1 MSYAKLKEGL
11 TGRKAMVSSISSTTN
26 KDENGVSSWE
36 KTVKDV
42 NDIDEKFANA
52 RDMGYT
58 RLNYARVTTVGKLA
72 GYDAVDYYKIQV
84 QSNGKLSVSLRS
96 TDGEDDTVLD
106 LSEYDAKLE
115 ELKKLTDPEGWA
127 KEQAEKAE
135 QEANARLL
143 DLTAKGLQLQ
153 VYTIKNGKEVL
164 IGDSN
169 AEKGS
174 DEYEAMSQILS
185 GDYRAQKGTY
195 YFKVSRD
202 ETIDADEEM
211 PYALQVLQ
219 GDSYRH
225 DYVMTEQVSE
235 DTTNKKNST
244 VPTSSTDGTLSG
256 ANAMLIQA
264 SRYEATA
271 QMLAVGYQNM
281 ASIYG
286 NNSTMTVGSL
296 TVSKL
301 S

>member
-1 MSYAKLKEGL
+1 MEIFCGLVKRQYFCIRFSGVTPYEQRSSLKDWYRRGAAWRPCPS
-11 TGRKAMVSSISSTTN
+11 GRA
-26 KDENGVSSWE
+26 
-36 KTVKDV
+36 
-42 NDIDEKFANA
+42 
-52 RDMGYT
+52 
-58 RLNYARVTTVGKLA
+58 
-72 GYDAVDYYKIQV
+72 Q
-84 QSNGKLSVSLRS
+84 
-96 TDGEDDTVLD
+96 
-106 LSEYDAKLE
+106 
-115 ELKKLTDPEGWA
+115 PC
-127 KEQAEKAE
+127 KEQEEKKA

-202 ETIDADEEM
+202 ESVESDKEM

-219 GDSYRH
+219 GTSYKH
-225 DYVMTEQVSE
+225 DYVMTEHVSE

>member
-1 MSYAKLKEGL
+1 
-11 TGRKAMVSSISSTTN
+11 MVSSISSTTN

-36 KTVKDV
+36 KTVQDV
-42 NDIDEKFANA
+42 NDIDEKLANA

-72 GYDAVDYYKIQV
+72 KYDSVDYYKIQV
-84 QSNGKLSVSLRS
+84 QSNGKLAVSLRS
-96 TDGEDDTVLD
+96 TEGDDEKVLD

-115 ELKKLTDPEGWA
+115 ELRKITDPEGWA
-127 KEQAEKAE
+127 KEQEEKKA
-135 QEANARLL
+135 QEENARLL

-185 GDYRAQKGTY
+185 GDYKAKKGTY

-202 ETIDADEEM
+202 ETVDGDKEI

-219 GDSYRH
+219 GKNYKH
-225 DYVMTEQVSE
+225 DYVMTETVSE

-264 SRYEATA
+264 ARYEATA

-281 ASIYG
+281 ASIYSK
-286 NNSTMTVGSL
+286 NSTMTVGSL

-301 S
+301 

>member
-1 MSYAKLKEGL
+1 
-11 TGRKAMVSSISSTTN
+11 MVSSISSTTN
-26 KDENGVSSWE
+26 KDENGISSWE
-36 KTVKDV
+36 KTVQDV

-72 GYDAVDYYKIQV
+72 GYDSVDYYKIQV

-96 TDGEDDTVLD
+96 TEGEDETVLD

-115 ELKKLTDPEGWA
+115 ELRKLTDPEGWA
-127 KEQAEKAE
+127 KEQEEKKA

-202 ETIDADEEM
+202 ESVESDKEM

-219 GDSYRH
+219 GTSYKH

>member
-1 MSYAKLKEGL
+1 
-11 TGRKAMVSSISSTTN
+11 MVSSISSTTN
-26 KDENGVSSWE
+26 KDENGISSWE
-36 KTVKDV
+36 KTVQDV
-42 NDIDEKFANA
+42 NDIDEKLANA

-58 RLNYARVTTVGKLA
+58 RLNYARVTTIGKLA
-72 GYDAVDYYKIQV
+72 EYDSVDYYKIQV

-96 TDGEDDTVLD
+96 TEGDDEKVLD

-115 ELKKLTDPEGWA
+115 ELKKLTDPEGWE

-143 DLTAKGLQLQ
+143 DSTAKGLQLQ

-174 DEYEAMSQILS
+174 DEYEAMKEILS
-185 GDYRAQKGTY
+185 GDYKAQKGTY

-202 ETIDADEEM
+202 ESVESDKEM

-219 GDSYRH
+219 GDSYKH

-244 VPTSSTDGTLSG
+244 VPTSSTDGTLTG

-264 SRYEATA
+264 ARYEATA
-271 QMLAVGYQNM
+271 QMLEVGYQNM

-286 NNSTMTVGSL
+286 KNSTITVGSL

>member
-1 MSYAKLKEGL
+1 
-11 TGRKAMVSSISSTTN
+11 MVSSISSTTN
-26 KDENGVSSWE
+26 KDENGISSWE
-36 KTVKDV
+36 KTVQDV

-72 GYDAVDYYKIQV
+72 EYDSVDYYKIQV

-96 TDGEDDTVLD
+96 TEGDDETVLD
-106 LSEYDAKLE
+106 LSKYDAKLE
-115 ELKKLTDPEGWA
+115 ELKKLTDPEGWE

-169 AEKGS
+169 AEKDS
-174 DEYEAMSQILS
+174 DEYAAMKEILS

-202 ETIDADEEM
+202 ETVDADKEM
-211 PYALQVLQ
+211 PYALQILQ
-219 GDSYRH
+219 GDSYKH

-264 SRYEATA
+264 ARYEATA

>member
-1 MSYAKLKEGL
+1 
-11 TGRKAMVSSISSTTN
+11 MVSSISSTTN
-26 KDENGVSSWE
+26 KDENGISSWE
-36 KTVKDV
+36 KTVQDV

-72 GYDAVDYYKIQV
+72 EYDSVDYYKIQV

-96 TDGEDDTVLD
+96 TEGDDETVLD
-106 LSEYDAKLE
+106 LSKYDAKLE
-115 ELKKLTDPEGWA
+115 ELKKLTDPEGWE

-169 AEKGS
+169 AEKDS
-174 DEYEAMSQILS
+174 DEYAAMKEILS

-202 ETIDADEEM
+202 ETVDADKEM
-211 PYALQVLQ
+211 PYALQILQ
-219 GDSYRH
+219 GDSYKH

-244 VPTSSTDGTLSG
+244 VPSSSTDGTLSG

-264 SRYEATA
+264 ARYEATA

-281 ASIYG
+281 ASIYS
-286 NNSTMTVGSL
+286 NNSTITVGLL

>member
-1 MSYAKLKEGL
+1 
-11 TGRKAMVSSISSTTN
+11 MVSSISSTTN
-26 KDENGVSSWE
+26 KDENGISSWE
-36 KTVKDV
+36 KTVQDV

-72 GYDAVDYYKIQV
+72 EYDSVDYYKIQV

-96 TDGEDDTVLD
+96 TEGDDETVLD
-106 LSEYDAKLE
+106 LSKYDAKLE
-115 ELKKLTDPEGWA
+115 ELKKLTDPEGWE

-164 IGDSN
+164 IGGSN
-169 AEKGS
+169 AEKDS
-174 DEYEAMSQILS
+174 DEYAAMKEILS

-202 ETIDADEEM
+202 ETVDADKEM
-211 PYALQVLQ
+211 PYALQILQ
-219 GDSYRH
+219 GDSYKH

-264 SRYEATA
+264 ARYEATA

-281 ASIYG
+281 ASIYS
-286 NNSTMTVGSL
+286 NNSTITVGSL

>member
-1 MSYAKLKEGL
+1 
-11 TGRKAMVSSISSTTN
+11 MVSSISSTTN

-36 KTVKDV
+36 KTVQDV
-42 NDIDEKFANA
+42 NDIDEKLANA

-72 GYDAVDYYKIQV
+72 KYDSVDYYKIQV
-84 QSNGKLSVSLRS
+84 QSNGKLAVSLRS
-96 TDGEDDTVLD
+96 TEGDDEKVLD

-115 ELKKLTDPEGWA
+115 ELRKITDPEGWA
-127 KEQAEKAE
+127 KEQEEKKA
-135 QEANARLL
+135 QEENARLL

-185 GDYRAQKGTY
+185 GDYKAKKGTY

-202 ETIDADEEM
+202 ETVDGDKEM

-219 GDSYRH
+219 GKNYKH
-225 DYVMTEQVSE
+225 DYVMTETVSE

-264 SRYEATA
+264 ARYEATA

-281 ASIYG
+281 ASIYSK
-286 NNSTMTVGSL
+286 NSTMTVGSL

-301 S
+301 